1 MRRVKIIIMIFI
13 ISVYLTGCYDN
24 REIDTLATV
33 MAVGIENGDRN
44 DEKLYTFALSD
55 TGSLKSKSSGD
66 GTALI
71 CCSQSGRDLR
81 SAIFEIDKKISKN
94 LSFSH
99 ISAIIFSQEVAGAGM
114 YDDLSFFESNSK
126 VRPQVI
132 VALSEISPK
141 KYLEALNPEL
151 EANPEKYFRSIF
163 EKSRS
168 YVANM
173 SLRTFTD
180 SYHTGETVVAPV
192 IAGKEKAKELKEED
206 AAISSAGIIHEAR
219 LVQKLSNDAYGGLL
233 FSEKNVRI
241 NNIIVRNI
249 KKPRVEVELSQS
261 KIKVNVI
268 LNLKS
273 HGKVNAGALSKRL
286 ETFLEDYAKKG
297 IDVLNVKKYLKKELF
312 TFKAYNKLKE
322 EEIMKNTEFNVNIIL
337 REGDLKWVGK
347 Y

>member
-99 ISAIIFSQEVAGAGM
+99 VSAIIFSQGAGM

-206 AAISSAGIIHEAR
+206 AAISSAGIIRGAR

-261 KIKVNVI
+261 KIKVKI
-268 LNLKS
+268 
-273 HGKVNAGALSKRL
+273 
-286 ETFLEDYAKKG
+286 
-297 IDVLNVKKYLKKELF
+297 
-312 TFKAYNKLKE
+312 
-322 EEIMKNTEFNVNIIL
+322 NIIKL
-337 REGDLKWVGK
+337 R